1 MRNTLNIS
9 QALDSLSKSLK
20 RNQVAEIDHVS
31 DFDNLDQLE
40 WLSIPKRSI
49 TTNVLALLDCFVDE
63 LSLIKVNFWFKI
75 EGFST

>member
-1 MRNTLNIS
+1 M
-9 QALDSLSKSLK
+9 
-20 RNQVAEIDHVS
+20 S